1 MTLLGGAVASP
12 ALLLRAAHAQ
22 PKIRRLGVL
31 SQGWAG
37 AHPTPLFKAFQH
49 GLRELGW
56 AEGHNLAIE
65 WRFSEGSYEP
75 LPRLAAELVA
85 LPADV
90 IVASPSRPALVAKEA
105 TSTIPIVFIQSADPI
120 EAGIVSSLSRTGTN
134 ITGLSSIASDLSG
147 KRLELLKEL
156 LPGATRVAV
165 LWHRPSQGSM
175 IVFRELERA
184 SAQIGLEMK
193 DVGVSEVSE
202 LKGAVKEAARARVAA
217 LVVID
222 GPVIANLQRQIVPLV
237 AEAGLPII
245 SQYADYAEDGGLMAY
260 GPSLPEIYRRGAI
273 YVDRILRGAK
283 PSELPVEQ
291 PAVFELVVNL
301 RTAKMLGLDVAPT
314 LLARATRVIE

>member
-1 MTLLGGAVASP
+1 
-12 ALLLRAAHAQ
+12 
-22 PKIRRLGVL
+22 
-31 SQGWAG
+31 
-37 AHPTPLFKAFQH
+37 
-49 GLRELGW
+49 
-56 AEGHNLAIE
+56 
-65 WRFSEGSYEP
+65 
-75 LPRLAAELVA
+75 
-85 LPADV
+85 
-90 IVASPSRPALVAKEA
+90 
-105 TSTIPIVFIQSADPI
+105 
-120 EAGIVSSLSRTGTN
+120 
-134 ITGLSSIASDLSG
+134 
-147 KRLELLKEL
+147 
-156 LPGATRVAV
+156 
-165 LWHRPSQGSM
+165 M